1 MRAGV
6 CRGVWQSNAAVC
18 PGPHPYL
25 GSATGPCAASRRTR
39 PADTLAG
46 RERECYS
53 DGEGEE
59 GLVIYCVVP
68 PELGDQAYR
77 RLVEHYKDN
86 PNITVIL
93 DRRQGDRRRDRS
105 GGGEREQRDRRRHRL
120 PGALQI

>member
-1 MRAGV
+1 
-6 CRGVWQSNAAVC
+6 
-18 PGPHPYL
+18 
-25 GSATGPCAASRRTR
+25 
-39 PADTLAG
+39 
-46 RERECYS
+46 
-53 DGEGEE
+53 
-59 GLVIYCVVP
+59 VIYCVVP

-105 GGGEREQRDRRRHRL
+105 GGGEREQRDRRRQRL